1 MMDSERAGSR
11 YLSRKRAA
19 QALGMTPV
27 EQIFEIVSA
36 RRSVRKMHLDGG
48 KASDS
53 KWSTTNELNTD
64 LLTFLNA

>member
-53 KWSTTNELNTD
+53 
-64 LLTFLNA
+64 